1 MLVSAPLAGFVVASP
16 SFTGSSLLGTFRGDP
31 PAQLGLSL
39 APSPSLLLLAR
50 RPDALAEPAGLC
62 QALRPELD
70 GPAVPLGLEIFAT
83 VELGLVELEPFPPAP
98 VTCPGLL

>member
-1 MLVSAPLAGFVVASP
+1 LLVSAPLAGFVVASP

-50 RPDALAEPAGLC
+50 RPDAGLC